1 MGEQQ
6 IDKKAKQRI
15 YAIGARLGIV
25 GHGHEDDLH
34 ALVAALTGKEGVSAL
49 TAEEGKLV
57 EQELTRRA
65 ASLEPRA
72 RARKRERKY
81 EELPGGMT
89 AKQQKYAWYL
99 MSEIERFDPAP
110 DGVALRYRMCGL
122 VEKKFGVTAFPQQPF
137 RFLTWQ
143 QGSALIEALKS
154 MATRKELEYLHSA
167 AGRRERQVAGP

>member
-1 MGEQQ
+1 MGEQL

-15 YAIGARLGIV
+15 YAIGAKLGIV
-25 GHGHEDDLH
+25 GQGHEDDLH
-34 ALVAALTGKEGVSAL
+34 ALAASLTGKESISAL
-49 TAEEGKLV
+49 SAEEGRLV
-57 EQELTRRA
+57 EQELARRA
-65 ASLEPRA
+65 ASLAPQGK
-72 RARKRERKY
+72 ARKRARKY

-89 AKQQKYAWYL
+89 ARQQKYAWFL
-99 MSEIERFDPAP
+99 MSEVERFDPAP

-122 VEKKFGVTAFPQQPF
+122 VEKQFKVTAFPEQPF

-143 QGSALIEALKS
+143 QGSDLIEALKS